1 MGNTS
6 DRHYL
11 THINALRGLAI
22 LLVFLYHLQETWCP
36 NGYLGVDAFFVISG
50 FFLIPG
56 LLKITNKGKWHTL
69 ADYYRKKFLRIVPPT
84 VVMVLLVLI
93 ASPVCMIWQDSTDAA
108 KTARSVLYGISNIY
122 MGMESV
128 DYFSQQVKDNVLLH
142 TWYISALL
150 QILVVAPLICLPLSK
165 LKRIW
170 QYAILAVL
178 TIASA
183 LIFFQKWLPNEWVQT
198 WPAWLRDNGSLGSVY
213 YMTLGRVWE
222 VLIGAFIALLPFSN
236 LKIVRTLL
244 LLVGIALLAVLSF
257 RRPTETGVPLFAVL
271 ATALVIR
278 YGENTYLDRIFQ
290 NKVFMWLGTISFSLY
305 LIHWPVIVLTRYVTL
320 TLTPSL
326 STTCV
331 CTAAGISL
339 LLAWPLYMLFEKH
352 RRGIIAAC
360 VLWLCSFGL
369 AFTLIETQGLRQYL
383 YPTGLN
389 AIDYSQDEYK
399 SYTLA
404 NPAYL
409 QSALPKELPP
419 WRPHIKV
426 KKDSPQGTSPA
437 LLHLGNANKQ
447 PNFVLIGDSIAYA
460 LYSGFDIVAKNNDWS
475 GLYLHSYV
483 TPFWNRRNIE
493 NKNLRAS
500 IECSERK
507 HQALLKWLKEN
518 PHLQYVILAQN
529 WQWRVEKCGTTWDG
543 KAIPRSQTIQ
553 FHQKALTDFCNKLKE
568 AGKRVV
574 IIGILPRISIPS
586 NYSRIV
592 QRHNLWYNPPISS
605 KIPTSLELK
614 DHLKRRDVK
623 EANQLM
629 NSLKNKGI
637 FTLLETDSFMFKNG
651 AFYPMK
657 DGELLMFDATHPTV
671 TGSERI
677 IRSLQTQLNEILTSG
692 S

>member
-1 MGNTS
+1 MS
-6 DRHYL
+6 AKHYYQ
-11 THINALRGLAI
+11 HINALRGFAI
-22 LLVFLYHLQETWCP
+22 LLVFLYHLQESWCP

-56 LLKITNKGKWHTL
+56 LLRATDRGWWHTL
-69 ADYYRKKFLRIVPPT
+69 VDYYRKKFLRIVPP
-84 VVMVLLVLI
+84 VAAMVLLVLLAAPI
-93 ASPVCMIWQDSTDAA
+93 CMIWQDSTDAA

-122 MGMESV
+122 MGIESV

-150 QILVVAPLICLPLSK
+150 QFLVVAPLICLPLSK
-165 LKRIW
+165 LKPIW

-352 RRGIIAAC
+352 RREIIATC

-483 TPFWNRRNIE
+483 TPFWNRLNIE
-493 NKNLRAS
+493 NSNLNKNIA
-500 IECSERK
+500 CSEQK
-507 HQALLKWLKEN
+507 HNALLRWLKEN
-518 PHLQYVILAQN
+518 PQLHYVILSQN
-529 WQWRVEKCGTTWDG
+529 WRWRLEKRGATWDREKIKPSEAVMFQQKSLTIFCQKLQEIG
-543 KAIPRSQTIQ
+543 K
-553 FHQKALTDFCNKLKE
+553 E
-568 AGKRVV
+568 V
-574 IIGILPRISIPS
+574 IIVGDLPRILLPS
-586 NYSRIV
+586 NYARVI
-592 QRHNLWYNPPISS
+592 QRKNMWYNPPLS
-605 KIPTSLELK
+605 KEVPCYVTLEN
-614 DHLKRRDVK
+614 HLKRSDIKQSRAILDAIK
-623 EANQLM
+623 NQ
-629 NSLKNKGI
+629 GI
-637 FTLLETDSFMFKNG
+637 CKFMETESFMFPDGK
-651 AFYPMK
+651 FYPFK
-657 DGELLMFDATHPTV
+657 DGKLFRFDASHPTV
-671 TGSERI
+671 DGAVI
-677 IRSLQTQLNEILTSG
+677 IIDGLSDQLNEILKK
-692 S
+692 

>member
-93 ASPVCMIWQDSTDAA
+93 AAPVCMIWQDSADAA

-150 QILVVAPLICLPLSK
+150 QILIVAPLICLPLSK

-244 LLVGIALLAVLSF
+244 LLVGIAFLAVISF

-352 RRGIIAAC
+352 RRGIIATC

-369 AFTLIETQGLRQYL
+369 AFTLIETQGLRQYI
-383 YPTGLN
+383 YPTGIN
-389 AIDYSQDEYK
+389 SKNFSPNEYTD
-399 SYTLA
+399 YTLTD
-404 NPAYL
+404 
-409 QSALPKELPP
+409 PKFLNSKPSNDLSI
-419 WRPHIKV
+419 WRSHIRIQNS
-426 KKDSPQGTSPA
+426 SPSGATPV
-437 LLHLGNANKQ
+437 LVHLGSTEKR
-447 PNFVLIGDSIAYA
+447 PNFVLVGDSIAYA
-460 LYSGFDIVAKNNDWS
+460 LYSGFDIVGKRENWS
-475 GLYLHSYV
+475 GIYLHSYV
-483 TPFWNRRNIE
+483 TPFWNRRNTE
-493 NKNLRAS
+493 NTYLPKS
-500 IECSERK
+500 IECNERR
-507 HQALLKWLKEN
+507 HNALLQWLKDN
-518 PHLQYVILAQN
+518 PHLHYVILTQN
-529 WQWRVEKCGTTWDG
+529 WQWRIDKCGTTWKG
-543 KAIPRSQTIQ
+543 QKIARSQTIQ
-553 FHQKALTDFCNKLKE
+553 FHQKSLENFCNKLKE
-568 AGKRVV
+568 IGKEV
-574 IIGILPRISIPS
+574 IVIGILPRIIVPD
-586 NYSRIV
+586 NYARII
-592 QRHNLWYNPPISS
+592 QRHNMWYKPALDSR
-605 KIPTSLELK
+605 IPSVLMLEAHQKRK
-614 DHLKRRDVK
+614 DVSD
-623 EANQLM
+623 ANVVM
-629 NSLKNKGI
+629 NSLRDKGG
-637 FTLLETDSFMFKNG
+637 FLLLETNSFIFKDG
-651 AFYPMK
+651 KFYPFK
-657 DGELLMFDATHPTV
+657 DGKLLMFDSTHPTV
-671 TGSERI
+671 EGAVQIVSGLKNQLIPIFGS
-677 IRSLQTQLNEILTSG
+677 N
-692 S
+692 